1 MKKKVQIERM
11 VSVVTLIIAI
21 LCSSCANM
29 QKKKSESYLRTE
41 MQALRSDLPSTI
53 DEVTTL
59 IEVSMEGN
67 NFVYTY
73 YVNDYAD
80 GVVLLQAWDINDT
93 KNGNQFSLS
102 FVDNQYDKGSK
113 YQFTISEPNLDYND
127 PGYNIPVF
135 EEASQ
140 LVLTVNEII

>member
-93 KNGNQFSLS
+93 KNGILQYTRQSLYDEDFSK
-102 FVDNQYDKGSK
+102 FIKAIKQA
-113 YQFTISEPNLDYND
+113 
-127 PGYNIPVF
+127 GYNLVYRYI
-135 EEASQ
+135 SQ
-140 LVLTVNEII
+140 YSGYSLDIVVYPSEL

>member
-93 KNGNQFSLS
+93 KNGILQYTRQSLYDEDFSK
-102 FVDNQYDKGSK
+102 FVKAIKQA
-113 YQFTISEPNLDYND
+113 
-127 PGYNIPVF
+127 GYNLVYRYI
-135 EEASQ
+135 SQ
-140 LVLTVNEII
+140 YSGYSLDIVVYPSEL

>member
-80 GVVLLQAWDINDT
+80 GVVLLQAWNINDT
-93 KNGNQFSLS
+93 KSRILQHTRQSLYDEDFSK
-102 FVDNQYDKGSK
+102 FVKALKQA
-113 YQFTISEPNLDYND
+113 
-127 PGYNIPVF
+127 GYNLVYRYI
-135 EEASQ
+135 SQ
-140 LVLTVNEII
+140 YSGQSLDIVLYPYEL